1 MSQTAIIFLMMH
13 KNISNNLEIALNKLN
28 NLDFDFLIIGGLIC
42 NAVLANHARR
52 TSDIDLICNTDFHKL
67 EELFKKEFDVVRF
80 LYFPLTNEATEESFS
95 CFVRIDNEVI
105 HIEGRRFDIFNKFKR
120 SIYRIGQCA
129 FSGVSVELQI
139 AEKIIAMFSIEV
151 PLYKH
156 LVDLYSFSKLNDN
169 SFNKNDIKN
178 YLKMLL
184 SYKNNVKKK
193 LKLPLID
200 LQSHIE
206 VNKKFE
212 GSLLL
217 PLQAQYNHNK
227 EYIISEINKW
237 LPQFFD

>member
-1 MSQTAIIFLMMH
+1 MMH

-52 TSDIDLICNTDFHKL
+52 TSDIDLICDTDFHKL

-95 CFVRIDNEVI
+95 CFVRIDNDVI

-120 SIYRIGQCA
+120 SVYQIGQCT
-129 FSGVSVELQI
+129 FNGVSVELQI
-139 AEKIIAMFSIEV
+139 AEKIIALFSIEV

-156 LVDLYSFSKLNDN
+156 LIDLYSFSQIDECFISKD
-169 SFNKNDIKN
+169 DIKK
-178 YLKMLL
+178 YLELL
-184 SYKNNVKKK
+184 LTYKNNVKKK
-193 LKLPLID
+193 LKLPLIN

-206 VNKKFE
+206 VNKEFE

-237 LPQFFD
+237 LPHFFD